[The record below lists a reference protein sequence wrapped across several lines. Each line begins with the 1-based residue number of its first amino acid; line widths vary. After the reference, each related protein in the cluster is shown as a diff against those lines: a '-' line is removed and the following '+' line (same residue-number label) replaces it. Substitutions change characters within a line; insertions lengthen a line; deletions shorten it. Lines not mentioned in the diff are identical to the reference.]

1 MMFQDQVVL
10 VTGAGRGIGKATAL
24 HFAKL
29 GASVAF
35 TNRNVAYS
43 KQTQSEV
50 ESLGAQCLPFQ
61 VDVSHA
67 AGVEQMVQSVLEQFG
82 KIDIVVNNAGMTS
95 DNLFLRMKEE
105 DWQRVLNVNLN
116 GAFYVCKSVMKSMM
130 KQRYGRIIN
139 LSSVV
144 GFSGNP
150 GQANYC
156 TAKAGLIGFT
166 KSLAQEVASRG
177 ITCNAVAPGFIET
190 DMTANLANSQSK
202 QVLEKVPMKRMGTV
216 DEIASVVAFL
226 ASKDAGYITGTT
238 IHVNGG
244 MYC

>member
-1 MMFQDQVVL
+1 MFENQVVL
-10 VTGAGRGIGKATAL
+10 VTGAGRGIGKSIAL

-35 TNRNVAYS
+35 TNRNVEYS
-43 KQTQSEV
+43 KQTQSEI
-50 ESLGAQCLPFQ
+50 EALGAKSLPFQ
-61 VDVSHA
+61 VDVSDA
-67 AGVEQMVQSVLEQFG
+67 EGVGQMVQSTLDQFG
-82 KIDIVVNNAGMTS
+82 RIDVVVNNAGVTS
-95 DNLFLRMKEE
+95 DSLFLRMKQE

-116 GAFYVCKSVMKSMM
+116 AVFYVCQAVVKPMV

-150 GQANYC
+150 GQTNYC
-156 TAKAGLIGFT
+156 AAKAGLIGFT
-166 KSLAQEVASRG
+166 KSLAQEVASRKV
-177 ITCNAVAPGFIET
+177 TCNAVAPGFIET
-190 DMTANLANSQSK
+190 DMTASLGEEQSK

-216 DEIASVVAFL
+216 DEVASAVTFL
-226 ASKDAGYITGTT
+226 ASKEAGYITGTT